1 MMPKFHGLRNCV
13 TCGIP
18 CTPMNYVDYKGK
30 RYCTACWT
38 EKNNPDHPDL
48 EEMRQK
54 VKDAV
59 DVWKCAKWTREE
71 GPLPKGPQSVR
82 TE

>member
-1 MMPKFHGLRNCV
+1 MPKFHGLRNCV

-18 CTPMNYVDYKGK
+18 CTPMNYVDYQGK
-30 RYCTACWT
+30 RYCIACWT
-38 EKNNPDHPDL
+38 EKTNPDHPDL

-59 DVWKCAKWTREE
+59 EVWKCAKWTREE
-71 GPLPKGPQSVR
+71 GPLPQGPLSVR